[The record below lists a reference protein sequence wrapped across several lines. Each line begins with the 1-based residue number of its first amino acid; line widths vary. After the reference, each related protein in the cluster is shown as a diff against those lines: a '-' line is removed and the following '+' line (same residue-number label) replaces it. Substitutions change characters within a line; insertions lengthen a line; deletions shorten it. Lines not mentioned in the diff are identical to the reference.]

1 MDLNLREG
9 IEYLVTKSNEITSP
23 GECASHGQDL
33 LASCVH
39 CGFCLEVCP
48 TYKLTGDENNS
59 PRGRLRLWR
68 EEAEGRLAQDP
79 WTDFYTSECVGCLA
93 CESACPANVP
103 YGKIFEQVK
112 HEHVAANRSRPPL
125 VLRMAA
131 ALAARPSLFN
141 LVMLPARLLR
151 NMGLLP
157 HRFLFAG
164 NPSIAVSTADYAKQ
178 LTDRH
183 RPTGPRVAFLTGC
196 LMESLFREINFAT
209 IRVLIENNV
218 QVVIPSEQGCCGA
231 FQEHT
236 GMDGVDAL
244 QEQNRRAFGDLKV
257 DAIVSNSSGCGL
269 ALGKALHGLYPVRD
283 VLSFLGEIGPA
294 SRTRR
299 DDASRVYVDLPCHLI
314 HGQKMAGIPTNV
326 LDATGYKW
334 ELAPQA
340 RDCCGSGG
348 VYNIQKPEN
357 SREILA
363 RKSAFLNDAIGDP
376 VILAT
381 SNHVCMMQW
390 NSARS
395 GGLVKRPFMV
405 RHVIQLLDPGED
417 FTVRRPSAS

>member
-1 MDLNLREG
+1 MTAPNTNTTPNDEC
-9 IEYLVTKSNEITSP
+9 VSP
-23 GECASHGQDL
+23 DQDL

-48 TYKLTGDENNS
+48 TFKLTGDENNS

-68 EEAEGRLAQDP
+68 EEAEGRLAYDP

-103 YGKIFEQVK
+103 YGEIFENVR
-112 HEHVAANRSRPPL
+112 HDHVATKRSKPSFL
-125 VLRMAA
+125 LRMAA
-131 ALAARPSLFN
+131 WLAARPALFN
-141 LVMLPARLLR
+141 LTMLPARLLR
-151 NMGLLP
+151 SIGLLK
-157 HRFLFAG
+157 HRFLFQGSPA
-164 NPSIAVSTADYAKQ
+164 ALQSTASYAQ
-178 LTDRH
+178 RLMNQH
-183 RPTGPRVAFLTGC
+183 RPNGPRVAFLTGC

-209 IRVLIENNV
+209 VRVLIENNI
-218 QVVIPSEQGCCGA
+218 QVFIPPDQGCCGA

-236 GMDGVDAL
+236 GIDGVDEL
-244 QEQNRRAFGDLKV
+244 QQRNRQAFGSLKV

-269 ALGKALHGLYPVRD
+269 ALGKALKGTFPVRD
-283 VLSFLGEIGPA
+283 VLSFLGEIGPV
-294 SRTRR
+294 SRPRR
-299 DDASRVYVDLPCHLI
+299 NEAARVYVDLPCHLI
-314 HGQKMAGIPTNV
+314 HGQKVAGIPNNV
-326 LDATGYKW
+326 LDATGYQW

-363 RKSAFLNDAIGDP
+363 RKSAFLNQAAGDP

-395 GGLVKRPFMV
+395 GGLVNRPFAV
-405 RHVIQLLDPGED
+405 RHVIQLLDPGES
-417 FTVRRPSAS
+417 FEVNRRS